1 MGMLIPNPPRSN
13 KFNNGIEHIEQHQF
27 VKKTEKEAITKHIPN
42 DESEQSVITNTDEG
56 VTIDTI
62 KYESTSSYNPYT
74 FTTEMSYDSALRA
87 IENGKDT
94 DLVAISVGEIRKMQE
109 RIRILETEVMKSKSV
124 SSRALTSQT
133 MLDIER
139 ERIKFK
145 QQQIESNAKH
155 KHQTELRKEEIKRQ
169 IAMSEGWERMFN
181 S

>member
-1 MGMLIPNPPRSN
+1 MGILIGNPPSSN

-27 VKKTEKEAITKHIPN
+27 VKKTKKEAITKHIPK
-42 DESEQSVITNTDEG
+42 DAPEQSVTSSIDGSETMQ
-56 VTIDTI
+56 TISYTP
-62 KYESTSSYNPYT
+62 TSSYNPYT
-74 FTTEMSYDSALRA
+74 FTTETSYDSVLRA

-94 DLVAISVGEIRKMQE
+94 DLVAMPVGEVRKMQE

-124 SSRALTSQT
+124 SSQSVTSQT

-169 IAMSEGWERMFN
+169 LINSKNWEKLFN